1 MKVELQLVEEFGP
14 RLADGYKAADF
25 RTGRVDPYV
34 DICEG
39 ITLDFTGVRTA
50 NSSFVNALVAGAI
63 EQHGARV
70 LDVLSFKGCSPSI
83 RVLVESAICIGLQ
96 NINGKTSA

>member
-1 MKVELQLVEEFGP
+1 MKVELKLVEEFGT

-34 DICEG
+34 DICEC
-39 ITLDFTGVRTA
+39 ITLNFTGVRTA

-63 EQHGARV
+63 EQHGERV
-70 LDVLSFKGCSPSI
+70 LDILAFKGCSPSI
-83 RVLVESAICIGLQ
+83 QVLVESAICIGLQ
-96 NINGKTSA
+96 NVNGKASA